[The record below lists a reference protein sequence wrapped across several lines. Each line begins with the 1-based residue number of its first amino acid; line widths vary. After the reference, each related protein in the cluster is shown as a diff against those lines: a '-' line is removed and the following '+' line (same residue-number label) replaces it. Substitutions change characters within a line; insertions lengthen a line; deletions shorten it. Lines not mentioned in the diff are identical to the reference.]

1 MDDDGVHW
9 DYSKNSNNMFAGG
22 SMLVSSKVG
31 LAVGI
36 ITVVVAILCGWWWHY
51 VLLKESKARTSSNKK
66 APLPPGSLG
75 LPLLGETLEFLH
87 LTQANRS
94 AEFLNPC
101 VAKYGQVQ
109 PLNPSLFLLF
119 STLPSSPAF
128 NSDFCLKSQET
139 PCVAF
144 NSRSLDL
151 SPKIFFF
158 PFSNLSI
165 FFFRIQSKFADLG
178 FLSFQPIHSFLINQ
192 SL

>member
-1 MDDDGVHW
+1 MDDDDGVHW

-36 ITVVVAILCGWWWHY
+36 ITVVVAIVCWWWWHY

-75 LPLLGETLEFLH
+75 LPLLGETLEFLR

-94 AEFLNPC
+94 AEFLNRR

-109 PLNPSLFLLF
+109 PLNPFPV
-119 STLPSSPAF
+119 PSPL
-128 NSDFCLKSQET
+128 NPT
-139 PCVAF
+139 
-144 NSRSLDL
+144 
-151 SPKIFFF
+151 FF
-158 PFSNLSI
+158 P
-165 FFFRIQSKFADLG
+165 RIQLR
-178 FLSFQPIHSFLINQ
+178 FLSEVSRNLMPGIQFKVSRFE
-192 SL
+192 S

>member
-1 MDDDGVHW
+1 MDDDDGVHW

-36 ITVVVAILCGWWWHY
+36 ITVVVAIVCGWWWHY

-66 APLPPGSLG
+66 APLPLGSLG
-75 LPLLGETLEFLH
+75 LPLLGETLEFLR

-94 AEFLNPC
+94 AEFLNPR

-139 PCVAF
+139 PCMAF

-151 SPKIFFF
+151 SPKIFFSPSQTLVSSF
-158 PFSNLSI
+158 FAFNQNLQTWDFCLLNPFIL
-165 FFFRIQSKFADLG
+165 F
-178 FLSFQPIHSFLINQ
+178 
-192 SL
+192 